1 MRHHLNLNW
10 LRSFEAAA
18 RLLSFTTAS
27 RELGLTQ
34 TAISQHIKALEL
46 KLGQKLFVRRP
57 KSLQLTDV
65 GKAYLISVREALE
78 TIEMSTYGLFGP
90 NLKST
95 VVVRASM
102 AFILWLSPRLGAFQ
116 EQHPDVGIKLV
127 TSLWDSKAD
136 KQPRDLDIVLAPQE
150 YARPHLEKLSDE
162 FILPICGATSAES
175 VRTPY
180 DLLRHRPIH
189 ILGFDDHWTRYLTA
203 FGLSYDVSSVR
214 LTVDTSVAA
223 TEMVAADLGCAIVLE
238 RFAKQTV
245 QTGRA
250 IRIAGDPVVLGQS
263 YYMSQG
269 ETHKKLAPAIEAFAE
284 WLRAQF

>member
-34 TAISQHIKALEL
+34 TAVSQHIKTLEL

-65 GKAYLISVREALE
+65 GKAYLTSVREALE
-78 TIEMSTYGLFGP
+78 TIEMSIYGLFGP

-116 EQHPDVGIKLV
+116 EKHPDVGIKLV
-127 TSLWDSKAD
+127 ASLWDSKSM
-136 KQPRDLDIVLAPQE
+136 QDLIWKSSP
-150 YARPHLEKLSDE
+150 
-162 FILPICGATSAES
+162 TS
-175 VRTPY
+175 
-180 DLLRHRPIH
+180 
-189 ILGFDDHWTRYLTA
+189 
-203 FGLSYDVSSVR
+203 SS
-214 LTVDTSVAA
+214 
-223 TEMVAADLGCAIVLE
+223 C
-238 RFAKQTV
+238 RFA
-245 QTGRA
+245 
-250 IRIAGDPVVLGQS
+250 GQRPP
-263 YYMSQG
+263 
-269 ETHKKLAPAIEAFAE
+269 KA
-284 WLRAQF
+284 

>member
-34 TAISQHIKALEL
+34 TAVSQHIKALEL

-65 GKAYLISVREALE
+65 GKAYLTSVREALE

-102 AFILWLSPRLGAFQ
+102 AFILWLSPRLGVFQ

-136 KQPRDLDIVLAPQE
+136 KQPRDIDIVLAPQE
-150 YARPHLEKLSDE
+150 HARPHLEKLSDE

-175 VRTPY
+175 VRTPH

-189 ILGFDDHWTRYLTA
+189 ILGFDDHWTRYLSA

-214 LTVDTSVAA
+214 LTADTSVAA

-238 RFAKQTV
+238 RFAKQSV

-269 ETHKKLAPAIEAFAE
+269 ETHKKITPAVEAFAE
-284 WLRAQF
+284 WIRAQF

>member
-34 TAISQHIKALEL
+34 TAVSQHIKALEL

-65 GKAYLISVREALE
+65 GKAYLTSVREALE

-102 AFILWLSPRLGAFQ
+102 AFILWLSPRLGTFQ
-116 EQHPDVGIKLV
+116 EQHPGVGIKLV

-136 KQPRDLDIVLAPQE
+136 QQPRDIDIILAPQE
-150 YARPHLEKLSDE
+150 HARPHLKKLSDE
-162 FILPICGATSAES
+162 FILPICGATSAEG
-175 VRTPY
+175 VRTPR

-189 ILGFDDHWTRYLTA
+189 ILGFDDHWTRYLSA

-214 LTVDTSVAA
+214 LTADTSVAA

-238 RFAKQTV
+238 RFAKQAL

-250 IRIAGDPVVLGQS
+250 IKIAGDPMALGQS
-263 YYMSQG
+263 YLMSKG
-269 ETHKKLAPAIEAFAE
+269 ETHKKITPAVEAFAE
-284 WLRAQF
+284 WLTTQF